1 MAPGPGT
8 PEQTLSTHELIG
20 ALARASLAVQQTFE
34 RAAATHG
41 IPPTQARLLGTL
53 SDRAPTINEL
63 AELLGLDKSSTSG
76 LVDRA
81 QGRGLV
87 RRVPSQLDRR
97 SVRVRVTDQGRALA
111 DEVDSHF
118 QNALASMLDAVPAQ
132 DHAVLAAHLN
142 ALHGN

>member
-1 MAPGPGT
+1 M
-8 PEQTLSTHELIG
+8 PEQAPSTRELIG
-20 ALARASLAVQQTFE
+20 ALARASLAVQHALE
-34 RAAATHG
+34 RSAAAHA
-41 IPPTQARLLGTL
+41 ISPAQARLLDAL
-53 SDRAPTINEL
+53 RDRAPTINEL

-81 QGRGLV
+81 QRRGLV

-97 SVRVRVTDQGRALA
+97 SVRVRLTDQGRALA

-132 DHAVLAAHLN
+132 DHSMLAAHLT